1 MLVKVSSGDY
11 KGLKTVIIENDT
23 VSVTIVPQLGAK
35 IVSLKL
41 KSANMEY
48 AFQKTTPLNLE
59 PYDGNYTQGEMCGF
73 DDMFPTI
80 DAGYYDRFPWK
91 GIFMPDHG
99 EVWPL
104 AWTTDSSQDSAAFS
118 IHGVR
123 FPYRLS
129 KKVLVEDNSVLVRY
143 TAQNETLYDMDYLW
157 SGHFM
162 LAAETG
168 SKFDIYDN
176 DTEMITTYSKSGSI
190 GNYGDCFQYPFVM
203 LPDGSVYD
211 ASTLRDGSHQD
222 FQKYYFKR
230 ALRTG
235 RIALLRPNGRRIEVS
250 FDPVKIPFAALL
262 LSENGDFNVQ
272 CAFIEPC
279 TAPFDSPLA
288 ARLRNLQSVLKADST
303 TEWYIKFTLS

>member
-1 MLVKVSSGDY
+1 MQVKVSSGDY
-11 KGLKTVIIENDT
+11 KGLKTVTVENEA
-23 VSVTIVPQLGAK
+23 VSISIVPQLGSK

-41 KSANMEY
+41 KTVNTEY
-48 AFQKTTPLNLE
+48 VFQKVSPLNLE

-80 DAGYYDRFPWK
+80 DTGYYDRFPWK
-91 GIFMPDHG
+91 GVLMPDHG

-104 AWTTDSSQDSAAFS
+104 TWTTELSHDSAVFS
-118 IHGVR
+118 VHGIR

-129 KKVLVEDNSVLVRY
+129 KKISVEDNSVLVQY
-143 TAQNETLYDMDYLW
+143 KVQNKTSYDMDYLW
-157 SGHFM
+157 CGHFM

-190 GNYGDCFQYPFVM
+190 GSYGDSFRFPFVT
-203 LPDGSVYD
+203 LPDGSEYD
-211 ASTLRDGSHQD
+211 VSILRDSSYQD
-222 FQKYYFKR
+222 FQKFYFKHP
-230 ALRTG
+230 LRTG
-235 RIALLRPNGRRIEVS
+235 RIALLHPNGRKIEVS
-250 FDPVKIPFAALL
+250 FDPTKTPFAALL
-262 LSENGDFNVQ
+262 QSENGDYNVQ

-288 ARLRNLQSVLKADST
+288 ARLRNLQSVLKGDST